1 MSATPQPAGGSQGG
15 SQGTGPG
22 FLSHLEKDL
31 AELKKR
37 LVREAVSAVGMLEAS
52 LAALW
57 SLDKRAA
64 SEIRRRDDT
73 IDLEEVHIEQQA
85 LQMMALQQPFAKD
98 FRILAFILKVNADV
112 ERVADHAASIAKI
125 TTKIERDDP
134 PEWPTSLREMGER
147 VPMMCHATLR
157 ALLDENVDGAR
168 EVVGSDKLI
177 DELDRKL
184 FEETLAWMKSHPAE
198 PDMGLYMTRI
208 GRELERVGDL
218 MGNIAEDIVY
228 VGTGQIIRHAK
239 RMGKARGATE

>member
-1 MSATPQPAGGSQGG
+1 MSATPQPVGGSQGG
-15 SQGTGPG
+15 Y
-22 FLSHLEKDL
+22 LSHLEKDL
-31 AELKKR
+31 SELKKR
-37 LVREAVSAVGMLEAS
+37 LVREAVSAVGMLEAA

-57 SLDKRAA
+57 TLDKGVAG
-64 SEIRRRDDT
+64 EIRRRDDT
-73 IDLEEVHIEQQA
+73 IDLEEVKIEQTA

-98 FRILAFILKVNADV
+98 FRVLAFILKVNADV

-125 TTKIERDDP
+125 TTKIDRATP
-134 PEWPTSLREMGER
+134 PEWPTALREMGER

-157 ALLDENVDGAR
+157 ALLDENVEAAR

-184 FEETLAWMKSHPAE
+184 FEETLSWMKLHQNE
-198 PDMGLYMTRI
+198 PEMGLLITRI

-218 MGNIAEDIVY
+218 MCNISEDIVY

-239 RMGKARGATE
+239 RMGKARPEKLS